1 MRTISAESFES
12 APCDTNV
19 GMMNIKTKTT
29 MVARARMNN
38 PDPTSILRNG
48 ENIGKKILF
57 TQSFDAKL
65 AAYKSNN
72 LARKLRQKKPTT
84 THAQLTPHWFG
95 DIAPVRN

>member
-1 MRTISAESFES
+1 MKHFIRANYVITFL
-12 APCDTNV
+12 P
-19 GMMNIKTKTT
+19 IKKC
-29 MVARARMNN
+29 
-38 PDPTSILRNG
+38 
-48 ENIGKKILF
+48 KKILF

-95 DIAPVRN
+95 DIAPVRNKFV